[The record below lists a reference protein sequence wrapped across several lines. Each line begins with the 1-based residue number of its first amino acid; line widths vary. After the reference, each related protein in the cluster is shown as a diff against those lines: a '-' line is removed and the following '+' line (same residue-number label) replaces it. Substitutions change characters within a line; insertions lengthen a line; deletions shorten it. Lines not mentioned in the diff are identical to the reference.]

1 MQTARPRALVLA
13 GLALLA
19 AGCGARTARPVE
31 AGPGVCREAFY
42 RGRYEPASAAREA
55 GDRGP
60 RSFRASVRRCPGGA
74 LLVELRGAVGGSQL
88 LAAVRGDRVRL
99 VLAGERA
106 VVDGQDTST
115 LWERWTGLPISGALL
130 TAALDAAAGGE
141 TEREAAGWRVR
152 VPAGGPGE
160 TFPARAEADGP
171 GGARIELERQSE
183 RPARTTTAWP
193 DVPAGFRHVV
203 EPADGGPQ
211 VRGGEPRGPVQ
222 RGAA

>member
-1 MQTARPRALVLA
+1 MRTARPRALFLA

-19 AGCGARTARPVE
+19 TGCSARA
-31 AGPGVCREAFY
+31 AKPGDAAPGGCREAFY
-42 RGRYEPASAAREA
+42 RGRYQPGPAGPEA

-60 RSFRASVRRCPGGA
+60 RSFRASVRRCADGA

-88 LAAVRGDRVRL
+88 LAGVRDGQARL
-99 VLAGERA
+99 VLAGERT
-106 VVDGQDTST
+106 VVDGRDTPA

-130 TAALDAAAGGE
+130 TAALDATGGGE
-141 TEREAAGWRVR
+141 AGRESAGWRVR
-152 VPAGGPGE
+152 VPAGAPGE

-171 GGARIELERQSE
+171 GGARIELERLSE

-193 DVPAGFRHVV
+193 EVPAGFRVV
-203 EPADGGPQ
+203 AEPDGAAPQ
-211 VRGGEPRGPVQ
+211 AWGGGARCSGR